1 MNSIPGNDAV
11 CQPARRR
18 LKNLSCADA
27 GHSNANAKSSKNSSH
42 QIVVAQ
48 ESLEE
53 LEALQWEAAADV
65 SQAENAPDDGK
76 EKQAGDDFDKF
87 TLPLV
92 EPLCSGTEPGKQ
104 MSLRRKQGTDE
115 HWLSTSSDEGMLTE
129 WDQPLHLHKKYDGIA
144 RQLGERLPSAIKDM
158 SNAKIPLQTEVE
170 VIQRQVAFAANCNLC
185 SFKSYVHVLACSYQ
199 FLWGQSP
206 FP

>member
-1 MNSIPGNDAV
+1 M
-11 CQPARRR
+11 
-18 LKNLSCADA
+18 
-27 GHSNANAKSSKNSSH
+27 
-42 QIVVAQ
+42 
-48 ESLEE
+48 
-53 LEALQWEAAADV
+53 AAYV
-65 SQAENAPDDGK
+65 SRAENVPDDGK

-87 TLPLV
+87 TLPPV
-92 EPLCSGTEPGKQ
+92 EPLCSGTEPGRQ

-129 WDQPLHLHKKYDGIA
+129 WDQQLLLHNKYDGIA
-144 RQLGERLPSAIKDM
+144 RQLGERLPSAIQDM
-158 SNAKIPLQTEVE
+158 SHAEIPLQIEVE